1 MSGPRSGR
9 DVAGAGALMLTAI
22 VLCALVGLAIGSL
35 IDAAG
40 LLAALGAAVGLPVG
54 FWVVYSRYRRI

>member
-1 MSGPRSGR
+1 
-9 DVAGAGALMLTAI
+9 MLGAI
-22 VLCALVGLAIGSL
+22 VFCVLVGLAVGSL

-54 FWVVYSRYRRI
+54 FWVVYSRFRRI